1 MSITLNEIVEEVR
14 RWPPEQAAE
23 LVDRLVSTI
32 HDDDTAVD
40 AWTKETR
47 RRIAEIE
54 TGATQGVPGD
64 EVSARIRRIVGS
76 R

>member
-14 RWPPEQAAE
+14 RWPPELAAE
-23 LVDRLVSTI
+23 LVDRLASTI
-32 HDDDTAVD
+32 HDDDTAID

-64 EVSARIRRIVGS
+64 EVPDRIRRTVGS
-76 R
+76 K